1 MKKTKPFLVAG
12 AVAVVI
18 ACTIVFIW
26 LLVFMDRKSEESI
39 REIGTIYMSEI
50 NKHIQQKFFTL
61 LHLRFVQLEGVIKRT
76 PPSSVKDRAHLLQEL
91 RLNAQVREFA
101 YLGLYAADGAVQ
113 IIYGQPVTLAN
124 PQEFWEL
131 LKREGKAVGYG
142 VLENGARLLV
152 IGVPAA
158 YPMDG
163 GKTGEAV
170 VAGIDVKDLGEALF
184 VNDTDALVFSRI
196 IDRDGHFVVRLQEK
210 GYANYFQFI
219 RDTFSSLGKK
229 TALHY
234 IAEIHDAMK
243 TRTDYSTLVRTGDQF
258 YHLYFS
264 TLPNT
269 DWFLVSELPQGVLD
283 QTIAQLSSTRIY
295 ATLAVAGL
303 VLLLLMFMFSYYY
316 FLSQAQMR
324 RLTAARQEADRASQ
338 AKSEFLSNMSHDIRT
353 PMNAV
358 VGMTDIALSDVSD
371 VSRVE
376 DCLRKIKLS
385 SKHLLG
391 LINDIL
397 DMSKIESG
405 KLTLTLGRVSL
416 RETMADL
423 VNIMQPQIK
432 AKQQYFDIFIQKIES
447 ENILCDSVRLNQIL
461 LNLLSNAVK
470 FTPSGGEISIVVSQE
485 SSPRGANF
493 VRTHLY
499 VKDTGIGMSA
509 AFKEKIFESFSRE
522 DSERVNQI
530 MGTGLGMA
538 ITKYLVELM
547 GGTIEVES
555 TQGVGTEFHIVLD
568 FQRVPDAEEKMKLP
582 GWNVL
587 VVDDNEHVLQS
598 AVRMLEEL
606 EVRAEAAVDGETA
619 VRMMEARQKDG
630 ESKMYDAVL
639 LDWKMPGMDGLATA
653 REIHKRISPDVPVCI
668 ISAYDWAPIEKQA
681 REEGVRGF
689 ISKPLFK
696 SSLFYGL
703 NQFAAESIA
712 EELKTD
718 PYLVPVR
725 DLNGKRI
732 LLAEDNELN
741 WEVAHDILADAG
753 LKVEWAENGRV
764 CVDKFQA
771 SEPGYYDAILMDL
784 RMPEMTGYEATRA
797 IRSLSRPDR
806 NLPIIAMTADAFAE
820 DVQHCLDCGMNA
832 HTTKPIN
839 TAALFQLLY
848 KHLK

>member
-1 MKKTKPFLVAG
+1 
-12 AVAVVI
+12 
-18 ACTIVFIW
+18 
-26 LLVFMDRKSEESI
+26 MDRKSEESI

-142 VLENGARLLV
+142 VLENGELLLV

-324 RLTAARQEADRASQ
+324 RLTAARQEADYASQ

-391 LINDIL
+391 LIN
-397 DMSKIESG
+397 
-405 KLTLTLGRVSL
+405 
-416 RETMADL
+416 
-423 VNIMQPQIK
+423 
-432 AKQQYFDIFIQKIES
+432 
-447 ENILCDSVRLNQIL
+447 
-461 LNLLSNAVK
+461 
-470 FTPSGGEISIVVSQE
+470 
-485 SSPRGANF
+485 
-493 VRTHLY
+493 
-499 VKDTGIGMSA
+499 
-509 AFKEKIFESFSRE
+509 
-522 DSERVNQI
+522 
-530 MGTGLGMA
+530 
-538 ITKYLVELM
+538 
-547 GGTIEVES
+547 
-555 TQGVGTEFHIVLD
+555 
-568 FQRVPDAEEKMKLP
+568 
-582 GWNVL
+582 
-587 VVDDNEHVLQS
+587 
-598 AVRMLEEL
+598 
-606 EVRAEAAVDGETA
+606 
-619 VRMMEARQKDG
+619 
-630 ESKMYDAVL
+630 
-639 LDWKMPGMDGLATA
+639 
-653 REIHKRISPDVPVCI
+653 
-668 ISAYDWAPIEKQA
+668 
-681 REEGVRGF
+681 
-689 ISKPLFK
+689 
-696 SSLFYGL
+696 
-703 NQFAAESIA
+703 
-712 EELKTD
+712 
-718 PYLVPVR
+718 
-725 DLNGKRI
+725 
-732 LLAEDNELN
+732 
-741 WEVAHDILADAG
+741 DILADAG